1 MLHRNRLLL
10 GLTKYSVGLF
20 TLLLLA
26 ACAGAQNSAAA
37 ARQDETVMSAVHDL
51 QEQVRQLREAVVEI
65 RSESAQYRAET
76 LALRQ
81 ELQQTRAEL
90 AAGKTTAETGTTTA
104 NAAPQAEPE
113 QGTQVAIGAPMED
126 RVSKLEEDS
135 QLLNAKI
142 NEQYQTKV
150 SSASKYRVRLSG
162 IVLMNLFSN
171 RGVFDSQDFPT
182 FVGRPYRGNPNG
194 SFGATLRQSEIG
206 LEVFGP
212 RIAGAS
218 TRGDVRFDFAG
229 GFPVIPNGVNSGIV
243 RLRTATMHLDWKNT
257 SVVAGQD
264 EAFFTPL
271 SPTSFAS
278 VAEPAFS
285 EAGNLWEWVPQVR
298 IEHRFDLSS
307 NSNLLLQ
314 GGILD
319 NLTGDLPVSQW
330 GNIPQAGERSG
341 QPAYAARVA
350 WSRHAFGQPLTLGA
364 GGYYSRQ
371 DWWFSRYLDGWVG
384 TADWDLPLSHGFSVS
399 GEFYRGR
406 GAGAL
411 GGGMGRSVILSG
423 PIIFPNVQL
432 RAVNSLGG
440 WSQAKFRATEKLE
453 FNVAFGIDNPLAGDI
468 RAFPLGESNSGL
480 PATLKQNRS
489 SFLNFI
495 YRPHQNILFSAQ
507 YNHLSTSQL
516 DLSRRTGEQVNLIMG
531 ILF

>member
-1 MLHRNRLLL
+1 VLHRNRLLL
-10 GLTKYSVGLF
+10 GVNKYRLGLF
-20 TLLLLA
+20 VLLLLA
-26 ACAGAQNSAAA
+26 ALARAQNSEPTAGQNEA
-37 ARQDETVMSAVHDL
+37 VMSAVHDL

-76 LALRQ
+76 LALRE

-90 AAGKTTAETGTTTA
+90 AAGKSVVG
-104 NAAPQAEPE
+104 AASSVAAHPQAEE
-113 QGTQVAIGAPMED
+113 NQSSSISGVAPIED

-150 SSASKYRVRLSG
+150 GSASKYRVRLSG
-162 IVLMNLFSN
+162 IVLMNLFSD
-171 RGVFDSQDFPT
+171 RGIFDSQDFPT
-182 FVGRPYRGNPNG
+182 LVQTPFPGSQHG

-206 LEVFGP
+206 VEVFGP

-278 VAEPAFS
+278 LAQPAFS

-298 IEHRFDLSS
+298 IEHRFDISS
-307 NSNLLLQ
+307 SSTVVLQ

-341 QPAYAARVA
+341 QPAYATRIG
-350 WSRHAFGQPLTLGA
+350 WTRRAFGQPLTVGG

-371 DWWFSRYLDGWVG
+371 DWWFGRYLDGWAG
-384 TADWDLPLSHGFSVS
+384 TADWDVPLSHGFSLS

-406 GAGAL
+406 GIGAL
-411 GGGMGRSVILSG
+411 GGGVGRSVVLSG
-423 PIIFPNVQL
+423 PIIYHGVQL

-440 WSQAKFRATEKLE
+440 WSQLKFKATEKLE
-453 FNVAFGIDNPLAGDI
+453 FNAAFGMDNPLAEDI
-468 RAFPLGESNSGL
+468 RAFPMGESNSGL
-480 PATLKQNRS
+480 DATLKQNRN
-489 SFLNFI
+489 SFVNFI
-495 YRPHQNILFSAQ
+495 YRPHQNVLFSAQ

-516 DLSRRTGEQVNLIMG
+516 DLQKRTGEQVNLIMG